1 MESIE
6 CSESIAAFL
15 SFIRDISAQRHMAEA
30 DEQLANDETQDILHR
45 LELYDDS
52 YNDTAKLAK
61 LLRSVRRK
69 RRIAKDNGEIAGL
82 IDDWAKENTAVIKSL
97 ERLLGAVRKA
107 EKHRSERYYGH
118 RTDVIES
125 ASLTAGVQG
134 G

>member
-6 CSESIAAFL
+6 CSESIATFL
-15 SFIRDISAQRHMAEA
+15 SFIRNVSAQCHMAEA

-69 RRIAKDNGEIAGL
+69 RRIAKDNSEIAGL
-82 IDDWAKENTAVIKSL
+82 VDDWAKENTAAIKSL

-107 EKHRSERYYGH
+107 EKYRSERYYGN

-125 ASLTAGVQG
+125 L
-134 G
+134 